1 MGAGGGGKETSEMR
15 IATHAPEKLKRL
27 DESIFVKITILISG
41 DGNPIGM
48 SLQSLT
54 FCLEKLKAGMKLACL
69 RAINTASGH
78 TAPALYLLMS
88 YLWLLPHYYPPLIP
102 PTSSW
107 HPPLCFL
114 GQQLEPTSMFF
125 HLLNSL
131 PQTSGW
137 RVPTFP
143 LSLPVQV
150 LFLSK
155 RPSLTTASST
165 TLSLFSLPLLF
176 SMALTALTYCWYIFV
191 GLYAS
196 LDLSTGFKR
205 IWGLCLFY
213 SLLHPQSLRQW
224 LATEGSKNSC

>member
-1 MGAGGGGKETSEMR
+1 MAG
-15 IATHAPEKLKRL
+15 
-27 DESIFVKITILISG
+27 
-41 DGNPIGM
+41 
-48 SLQSLT
+48 
-54 FCLEKLKAGMKLACL
+54 
-69 RAINTASGH
+69 GH

-88 YLWLLPHYYPPLIP
+88 YLWLLLHTITHL
-102 PTSSW
+102 SSLQL
-107 HPPLCFL
+107 HPGTLPFAFWDNK
-114 GQQLEPTSMFF
+114 LEPTSMFF

-137 RVPTFP
+137 LVPTFP

-165 TLSLFSLPLLF
+165 TLSPFSLPLLF
-176 SMALTALTYCWYIFV
+176 SVALTALTYCWYIFV

-213 SLLHPQSLRQW
+213 SLLHPQSLRQC

>member
-1 MGAGGGGKETSEMR
+1 MTTGYKHGR
-15 IATHAPEKLKRL
+15 WTHCSSTLSLDVLPVAP
-27 DESIFVKITILISG
+27 ST
-41 DGNPIGM
+41 
-48 SLQSLT
+48 
-54 FCLEKLKAGMKLACL
+54 
-69 RAINTASGH
+69 H
-78 TAPALYLLMS
+78 
-88 YLWLLPHYYPPLIP
+88 HYPPLIP

-107 HPPLCFL
+107 HSPLCFL

-137 RVPTFP
+137 LVPTFP

-165 TLSLFSLPLLF
+165 TLSPFSLPLLF

-191 GLYAS
+191 GLYAPIS
-196 LDLSTGFKR
+196 S
-205 IWGLCLFY
+205 
-213 SLLHPQSLRQW
+213 
-224 LATEGSKNSC
+224 

>member
-1 MGAGGGGKETSEMR
+1 MEA
-15 IATHAPEKLKRL
+15 
-27 DESIFVKITILISG
+27 
-41 DGNPIGM
+41 
-48 SLQSLT
+48 
-54 FCLEKLKAGMKLACL
+54 LEKLGKVADVVIDFSRPGA
-69 RAINTASGH
+69 
-78 TAPALYLLMS
+78 
-88 YLWLLPHYYPPLIP
+88 LPHICRYVKRTGTPLLSGTTARTDLYVLP
-102 PTSSW
+102 SFELSSSDIRMACT
-107 HPPLCFL
+107 HI
-114 GQQLEPTSMFF
+114 S
-125 HLLNSL
+125 
-131 PQTSGW
+131 
-137 RVPTFP
+137 